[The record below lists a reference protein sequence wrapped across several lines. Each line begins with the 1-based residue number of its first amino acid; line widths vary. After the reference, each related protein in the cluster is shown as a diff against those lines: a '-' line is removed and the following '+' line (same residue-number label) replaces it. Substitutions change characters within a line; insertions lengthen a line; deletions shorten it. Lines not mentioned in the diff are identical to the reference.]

1 MRPIQKLE
9 SSAHAVLGTTIAPRA
24 GLARSKTRKAAVG
37 LHLPSAKEIKRAA
50 DQWQRRQSLR
60 AGSGYFSTPPLTSR
74 NLNRKFA

>member
-9 SSAHAVLGTTIAPRA
+9 SSAHAVLGQAIAPRA
-24 GLARSKTRKAAVG
+24 GLAPSKTRRSTIG

-60 AGSGYFSTPPLTSR
+60 AGSGYFSTPPFTSR
-74 NLNRKFA
+74 NLNR

>member
-9 SSAHAVLGTTIAPRA
+9 SSAHAVLGQAIAPRA

-37 LHLPSAKEIKRAA
+37 LHLPSAKEIRRAA
-50 DQWQRRQSLR
+50 DSWQRRQSLR
-60 AGSGYFSTPPLTSR
+60 AGSGYFSTPPLTPR

>member
-9 SSAHAVLGTTIAPRA
+9 SSAHAVLGTPIAPRA
-24 GLARSKTRKAAVG
+24 GLARSKTRRSTVG
-37 LHLPSAKEIKRAA
+37 LPLPSAREIKRAA

-60 AGSGYFSTPPLTSR
+60 AGSGYFSTPPLTSM

>member
-9 SSAHAVLGTTIAPRA
+9 SSAHAVLGQAIAPRC
-24 GLARSKTRKAAVG
+24 GLAPTKTRKFSIG
-37 LHLPSAKEIKRAA
+37 LHLPSSREIKRAA
-50 DQWQRRQSLR
+50 DSWQRRQPIG